1 MDLFRSEAEAN
12 LIECQSVFVREKI
25 PKVIKPRTCAII
37 EHIVIRM
44 TLYFGSLCDLSEY
57 NIKSIVKSSLVSLIS
72 WALLY
77 FTGLYFYIYIQFT
90 VIAIL
95 ILILLHEL

>member
-37 EHIVIRM
+37 EHHDIVIRM

-57 NIKSIVKSSLVSLIS
+57 NIKSIVKSNLVSLIS
-72 WALLY
+72 WVLLY

-90 VIAIL
+90 VIVIL
-95 ILILLHEL
+95 IHEL